1 MTARVNCCMKIAID
15 ISQIVY
21 EGTGVARYTRELVRH
36 LVRLDKNVQYLLF
49 AGTWRKQDV
58 LERYV
63 KEFAGMNH
71 VSIKILPLPQS
82 LGTFLW
88 NRLHIVPL
96 ERCIGPFDLLHS
108 SDWIQPPTHA
118 KKVTTIHDLVIM
130 KYAETSHPTIVS
142 NQERRLRWVRQECDG
157 IITDSQATSQD
168 VIDYLHVPKE
178 KLHVAYPGIDPIYQS
193 STKHDISCVET
204 EYNLSSRYIL
214 SVGTQ
219 EPRKNIQRL
228 LAAYVRLRENIPVG
242 ATIPELV
249 LVGNQGWA
257 EKVHADAGI
266 RMLGFVPD
274 ADLPALY
281 SSAMAFVYP
290 SLYEGFGFPVLEAMA
305 AGCPVLASDRGSL
318 KEVVGDAAVLI
329 DPEDTE
335 DISNK
340 LLQITH
346 DEEVRKELM
355 KKGKAQAARFTWEKT
370 AQSVLEV
377 YKSL

>member
-1 MTARVNCCMKIAID
+1 MKIAID

-36 LVRLDKNVQYLLF
+36 LVRRDKNNQYLLF
-49 AGTWRKQDV
+49 AGTWRMQDV

-63 KEFAGMNH
+63 KEFSGMSH
-71 VSIKILPLPQS
+71 VIVRILPLPQS

-96 ERCIGPFDLLHS
+96 ERCIGPFDILHS
-108 SDWIQPPTHA
+108 SDWIQPPTRA

-142 NQERRLRWVRQECDG
+142 NQERRLEWVRQECDAV
-157 IITDSQATSQD
+157 ITDSQATAQD
-168 VIDYLHVPKE
+168 VMHYLHIPKE
-178 KLHVAYPGIDPIYQS
+178 KLHIAYPGIDPRYQS
-193 STKHDISCVET
+193 PAPNDVSRIEA
-204 EYNLSSRYIL
+204 EYNLSSSYIL

-219 EPRKNIQRL
+219 EPRKNLQRL
-228 LAAYVRLRENIPVG
+228 LAAYSLLREKAKSG

-257 EKVHADAGI
+257 EKIHADAGI

-274 ADLPALY
+274 EDLPALY
-281 SSAMAFVYP
+281 SGAAAFVYP

-305 AGCPVLASDRGSL
+305 AGCTVITSDRGSL
-318 KEVVGDAAVLI
+318 KEVVGDAAALI
-329 DPEDTE
+329 DPEDIE
-335 DISNK
+335 DICH
-340 LLQITH
+340 QMERVTT
-346 DEEVRKELM
+346 DAGVRKEFI
-355 KKGKAQAARFTWEKT
+355 KKGKEQAAQFTWKKT
-370 AQSVLEV
+370 AEEVLKV
-377 YKSL
+377 YNSL

>member
-1 MTARVNCCMKIAID
+1 MKIAID

-36 LVRLDKNVQYLLF
+36 LVRLEKNTQYLLF

-63 KEFAGMNH
+63 KEFSGMNH
-71 VSIKILPLPQS
+71 VSARILPLPQS
-82 LGTFLW
+82 IGTFLW
-88 NRLHIVPL
+88 NRLHILPL

-108 SDWIQPPTHA
+108 SDWIQPPTRA

-142 NQERRLRWVRQECDG
+142 NQERRLHWVRQECDG
-157 IITDSQATSQD
+157 IITDSQSTSQD
-168 VIDYLHVPKE
+168 VVDYLHIPKE
-178 KLHVAYPGIDPIYQS
+178 KLHVAYPGIDSVYQS
-193 STKHDISCVET
+193 STGQDISRVER

-228 LAAYVRLRENIPVG
+228 LAAYVQLREDMPKGVM
-242 ATIPELV
+242 IPELV
-249 LVGNQGWA
+249 LVGNQGWS

-281 SSAMAFVYP
+281 SRAMAFVYP

-318 KEVVGDAAVLI
+318 KEVAGDAALLI

-340 LLQITH
+340 LLRVAN
-346 DEEVRKELM
+346 DEEVRKELI
-355 KKGKAQAARFTWEKT
+355 KKGKEQAARFTWERT
-370 AQSVLEV
+370 AADVFHV
-377 YKSL
+377 YETLLRRT